1 MHWKIWHRF
10 HEMKKKIH
18 GSEAEKMDAYPA
30 GLGQAGQG
38 SEPKLPELKSR

>member
-1 MHWKIWHRF
+1 
-10 HEMKKKIH
+10 MKKKIH

-30 GLGQAGQG
+30 GVGQAGQE